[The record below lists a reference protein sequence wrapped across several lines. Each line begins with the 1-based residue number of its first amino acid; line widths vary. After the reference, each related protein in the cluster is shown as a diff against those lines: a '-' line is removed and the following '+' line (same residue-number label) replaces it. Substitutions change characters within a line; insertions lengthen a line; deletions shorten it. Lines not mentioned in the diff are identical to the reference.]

1 MHTVQYLG
9 MNAQASPFTIH
20 DGYKNDLMSRLRAC
34 LNEWG
39 LGWITESAGNAI
51 FFVLAVVWVIGTFA
65 IRLTTKRGP
74 ERITKYYWWWAIGV
88 LLVIHPWAVP
98 WLRAR
103 CYRSKRPNT
112 DDTHQDVWGDNDS
125 TELAAV

>member
-1 MHTVQYLG
+1 
-9 MNAQASPFTIH
+9 
-20 DGYKNDLMSRLRAC
+20 MSRLRAC

-51 FFVLAVVWVIGTFA
+51 FCALAVVWMIGTFA

-74 ERITKYYWWWAIGV
+74 ERITRFYWWWIIGV
-88 LLVIHPWAVP
+88 LLAIHPWALP
-98 WLRAR
+98 WLKWLRAR
-103 CYRSKRPNT
+103 CCRKRANT
-112 DDTHQDVWGDNDS
+112 DDTHQDVWGDS